1 MRSAL
6 QVDEIMYPIEAV
18 EELKKKIEKTEILRF
33 YRIGNFT
40 STLEMLEQIAKKKG
54 LVEYKDVTTD
64 KIENV
69 NTTKSGKKA
78 RVARNVV
85 EKQMVCN
92 VDEAAKRMI
101 RDFLNNRLNHYSKVP

>member
-1 MRSAL
+1 
-6 QVDEIMYPIEAV
+6 
-18 EELKKKIEKTEILRF
+18 
-33 YRIGNFT
+33 
-40 STLEMLEQIAKKKG
+40 MLEQIAKKKG

-101 RDFLNNRLNHYSKVP
+101 RDFLNNRLNHYVVVINGPRITYEQDVWVVRTC